1 MKNQNEEIS
10 VVLCAKNEEIRIAES
25 IKGILKNNVSQLI
38 IVDGNSTDKTYN
50 IASKFDCKIIKS
62 FSNSLTKDR
71 QIGID
76 ACNSKYVAMIDADHY
91 LESNSIRNLLED
103 LIKFNFDIIQSK
115 LEPYDQSTLL
125 GKAEKQLYD
134 ITHNNSGPKKMIGT
148 APAIYNKK
156 IFEEIKFDEKITA
169 KMDDTDFIYRLSKLG
184 KYKYGV
190 GNTIIKQYHINSFFD
205 YYRKYIWYGRGDGEF
220 IRKYPYKIFSIL
232 NNLIINYLI
241 AYPLKSLVRFKFL
254 AIPFSFFQGITRLF
268 GLIKYFVLTQK

>member
-25 IKGILKNNVSQLI
+25 IKGILKNNVSKLI

-91 LESNSIRNLLED
+91 LESNSIELLED

-125 GKAEKQLYD
+125 GKAEKHYMILHIIIQDL
-134 ITHNNSGPKKMIGT
+134 KK
-148 APAIYNKK
+148 
-156 IFEEIKFDEKITA
+156 
-169 KMDDTDFIYRLSKLG
+169 
-184 KYKYGV
+184 
-190 GNTIIKQYHINSFFD
+190 
-205 YYRKYIWYGRGDGEF
+205 
-220 IRKYPYKIFSIL
+220 
-232 NNLIINYLI
+232 
-241 AYPLKSLVRFKFL
+241 
-254 AIPFSFFQGITRLF
+254 
-268 GLIKYFVLTQK
+268 